1 MAAPSVEAMLR
12 STGGNTGGGGGASNA
27 SNPDGSQPTISDSL
41 NNVVR
46 LAHRLDAL
54 KAARAKAVGDESG
67 AGSITRQ
74 QQQQQQHQQVRTAT
88 AKSSNDWAGLRAASR
103 VIGSQS
109 DLISGDFG
117 GSQSPSPARIG
128 EEQYI

>member
-54 KAARAKAVGDESG
+54 KAARAKAVGDGESG

-74 QQQQQQHQQVRTAT
+74 QQQQQQQQQQVRRDSEA
-88 AKSSNDWAGLRAASR
+88 NMWY
-103 VIGSQS
+103 
-109 DLISGDFG
+109 FG
-117 GSQSPSPARIG
+117 GAPASCGG
-128 EEQYI
+128 EGAVEGMEL